1 MKLAET
7 AGRHAASEMSR
18 LVDAQIYAPEHA
30 VEKAHI
36 DCEFELRRS
45 YDVFRSE
52 RDAKGV
58 EASWCRGL
66 LGGQHEWTE
75 DVQWL
80 GPDLAE
86 RLTSVQ
92 GGKRCVRRACVL
104 LLLVTG
110 LLERPVAWTRRLNL
124 QTGTPVLRVQAAGDG
139 GNVVH
144 TARGAVM
151 AEKVIFATNA
161 YAAALLPRYRGV
173 TTPYKG
179 TAAPVSGR

>member
-92 GGKRCVRRACVL
+92 GARVAFGVPACPFWAVRARHGPARAV
-104 LLLVTG
+104 G
-110 LLERPVAWTRRLNL
+110 GMDPPARPADRDTS
-124 QTGTPVLRVQAAGDG
+124 AARAG
-139 GNVVH
+139 
-144 TARGAVM
+144 
-151 AEKVIFATNA
+151 FW
-161 YAAALLPRYRGV
+161 
-173 TTPYKG
+173 
-179 TAAPVSGR
+179 